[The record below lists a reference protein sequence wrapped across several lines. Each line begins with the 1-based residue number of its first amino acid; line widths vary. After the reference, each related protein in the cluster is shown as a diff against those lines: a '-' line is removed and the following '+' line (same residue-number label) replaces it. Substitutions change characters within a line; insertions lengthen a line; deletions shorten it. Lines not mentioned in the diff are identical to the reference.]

1 MKCKI
6 FALATIMVI
15 CFAGGALLFA
25 WAYIG
30 HGPILESAFEILA
43 LLVLFI
49 VFYIHCE
56 VEEENNNYESEY
68 LSEELFKGSDKLG
81 NYSQCS
87 KKEDFV
93 TVQNGDTKVS
103 FSTPDPIEDGL
114 FDGKMSHKVVFFG
127 SEGLSY
133 TAEYLKNLEK
143 NLNNDLPEQNMYV
156 IETKSLTDIYKDKG
170 GNIIYS
176 PFTDLPNVTGLH
188 IYITSD
194 DEINEND
201 WHINRTM
208 NEVDRA
214 SRNLSINHKSDGEFG
229 ASIRKQYKKIIFTSN
244 INLISDGVEAL
255 GSNFYLWFA
264 ENSDLKH
271 VKIISQRVIC
281 TCEEE
286 SHRVTEYVVGDYVSG
301 LYITGRIKE
310 IKGES
315 CVIEHDSH
323 TERISLD
330 RIKPIP
336 ISEEWLLELGYES
349 NPYQDRYELREKGIH
364 VECDKMSGVTKL
376 WIFGHP
382 EIKYVHQL
390 QNIDSLIKD
399 KISN

>member
-15 CFAGGALLFA
+15 CFAGGALFFA
-25 WAYIG
+25 WVYIG

-43 LLVLFI
+43 LLVIFVI
-49 VFYIHCE
+49 FYIHCE
-56 VEEENNNYESEY
+56 VEEEISDY
-68 LSEELFKGSDKLG
+68 L
-81 NYSQCS
+81 QCS

-103 FSTPDPIEDGL
+103 FSTTDPIEDGL
-114 FDGKMSHKVVFFG
+114 FDGKMSHKVVLLG
-127 SEGLSY
+127 TDGLNY
-133 TAEYLKNLEK
+133 TTIRQKEEYIKNLEK
-143 NLNNDLPEQNMYV
+143 NLKNDLPEQNIYA
-156 IETKSLTDIYKDKG
+156 IETKGLTDIYRNNDG
-170 GNIIYS
+170 IINS
-176 PFTDLPNVTGLH
+176 PFIDLPNATGLH

-208 NEVDRA
+208 NEVDMA

-229 ASIRKQYKKIIFTSN
+229 ESIRKQYKKIIFTSN

-255 GSNFYLWFA
+255 DNNFYSWFA
-264 ENSDLKH
+264 KNPDSKYI
-271 VKIISQRVIC
+271 KIISKNVVC

-286 SHRVTEYVVGDYVSG
+286 SHGFTTEYAVGDYVSG
-301 LYITGRIKE
+301 MYTTGRIKE
-310 IKGES
+310 IKGNV
-315 CVIEHDSH
+315 CFIEHYSH
-323 TERISLD
+323 TEMISLEN
-330 RIKPIP
+330 INPIP

-364 VECDKMSGVTKL
+364 VECDKTSGITKL

-390 QNIDSLIKD
+390 QNINSLIKD